1 MKFAIKS
8 EKLAHKD
15 QIVELD
21 FSSVETMKTLQSEFS
36 NDTTDHISKKYDG
49 RTTWVKFLGTSR
61 INGLGMFQVDTT
73 QMDLEDDRN
82 NKISEILK

>member
-15 QIVELD
+15 QIVDLD
-21 FSSVETMKTLQSEFS
+21 FSSVEIMKILQSEFS
-36 NDTTDHISKKYDG
+36 NPTNEHISKKYDG
-49 RTTWVKFLGTSR
+49 KTTWVKFLGTSR

-73 QMDLEDDRN
+73 QMDLEEDRN
-82 NKISEILK
+82 NKISEVLK